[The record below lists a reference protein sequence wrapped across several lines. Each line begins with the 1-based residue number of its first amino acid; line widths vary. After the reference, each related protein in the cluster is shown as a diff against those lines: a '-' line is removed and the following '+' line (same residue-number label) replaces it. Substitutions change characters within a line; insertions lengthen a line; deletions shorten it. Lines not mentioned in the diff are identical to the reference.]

1 MTQKAFL
8 SPRKSTLPFKKER
21 KKEKKEAR
29 MSIHITYVQHCIGGP
44 SQWNNARKKWNK
56 RYPDWNG
63 KK

>member
-1 MTQKAFL
+1 MLGLK
-8 SPRKSTLPFKKER
+8 KKER
-21 KKEKKEAR
+21 KEKKEAR
-29 MSIHITYVQHCIGGP
+29 MSIHMTYVQHCIGGP